1 MISKIKEFL
10 KYLWSQKVLIA
21 AVMVLTGVLDLIGL
35 TSKSEIGLG
44 FILGFLLFF
53 VMGIVKI
60 AGKSKPKVG

>member
-53 VMGIVKI
+53 VMAIIKI
-60 AGKSKPKVG
+60 TGKSKPKVG